1 MCLRDFF
8 PPVFPPPHQVDDTVA
23 SVKITG
29 VGVGRVTKAMLVKG
43 ACYAPGGES
52 IDLVGV
58 NNLGGSYSSRVC
70 GG

>member
-1 MCLRDFF
+1 MGRPCS
-8 PPVFPPPHQVDDTVA
+8 PPPHQVDDTVA

-43 ACYAPGGES
+43 ACYAPDGES